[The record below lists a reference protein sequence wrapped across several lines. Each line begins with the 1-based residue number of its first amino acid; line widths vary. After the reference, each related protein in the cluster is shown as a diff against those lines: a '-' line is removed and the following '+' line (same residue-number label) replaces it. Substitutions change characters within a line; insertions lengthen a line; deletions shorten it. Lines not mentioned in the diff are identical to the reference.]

1 MTVPGETIWLTGLS
15 GAGKST
21 TTEAIKHQYA
31 ELGERIVVLDG
42 DDLRGGLSRDLGFSN
57 EDRDEQVRRAGEIAI
72 VMAHQG
78 FIVVVALI
86 SPRRVAREAV
96 RQRHHESGVTFHEV
110 YLSTPLEVCEARDPT
125 ALYRAARSGTNPLMT
140 GVSDP
145 YEPPLNAE
153 LVINTAECT
162 PDEAATAIRALVG
175 HHGSI

>member
-1 MTVPGETIWLTGLS
+1 VITKGETIWLTGLS

-21 TTEAIKHQYA
+21 TTEAIKTQYGA
-31 ELGERIVVLDG
+31 EGTRIVVLDG
-42 DDLRGGLSRDLGFSN
+42 DDLRRGLSKDLGFSN

-78 FIVVVALI
+78 FIVVVALV
-86 SPRRVAREAV
+86 SPRRVAREFV
-96 RQRHHESGVTFHEV
+96 RSRHLESDLLFHEV
-110 YLSTPLEVCEARDPT
+110 YLSTPIEVCEARDPK

-140 GVSDP
+140 GVGDP

-162 PDEAATAIRALVG
+162 PDEAATSVRALLNRS
-175 HHGSI
+175 HN